1 MSCLH
6 GEWRE
11 EDCAICVA
19 ENDTDEVDELRQ
31 AMRNL
36 SSKYNE
42 LSVENERLRVC
53 GNCFHSSSAICCE
66 PLLLETDGDNY
77 VETHGGRN
85 SCHFKPSRWT
95 GRGTQ

>member
-1 MSCLH
+1 MSCPH
-6 GEWRE
+6 GEWHE

-42 LSVENERLRVC
+42 LSVENELMKCC
-53 GNCFHSSSAICCE
+53 GNCEHHEYWGEGEDCKAVNGAVLVACFD
-66 PLLLETDGDNY
+66 P
-77 VETHGGRN
+77 
-85 SCHFKPSRWT
+85 CHFTPSRWT
-95 GRGTQ
+95 RGET